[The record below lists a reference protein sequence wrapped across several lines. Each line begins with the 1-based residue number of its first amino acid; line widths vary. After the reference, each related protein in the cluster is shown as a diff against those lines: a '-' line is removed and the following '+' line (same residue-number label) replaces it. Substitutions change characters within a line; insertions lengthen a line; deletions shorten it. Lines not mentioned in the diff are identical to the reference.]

1 MGYLPIFVNLAGWP
15 CVVIGGD
22 KVAESR
28 VRALLADGAEV
39 TVVSA
44 SVSSKMREAAD
55 SGKLRHVER
64 TYQYGDLRGNRLAY
78 VTTDDPEVTRRAT
91 EEARESG
98 ILINVVDYPSVSEF
112 ISPAMV
118 RRGELQ
124 IAISTGGASPALAG
138 LLRER
143 LEQLIGPQYG
153 LLVEI
158 MGRARGYLRQH
169 ETESAVRARTMKS
182 LATVLLDG
190 IQVLDEGGIDGALR
204 QHLGIGLEE
213 LGVGVKELGVLRADR
228 PD

>member
-1 MGYLPIFVNLAGWP
+1 MGYLPIFVDLAGWP

-22 KVAESR
+22 EVAESK
-28 VRALLADGAEV
+28 VRALLASGAEV

-78 VTTDDPEVTRRAT
+78 VTTDDPEVTRRVA
-91 EEARESG
+91 EEARKFG
-98 ILINVVDYPSVSEF
+98 VLLNVVDNPSVCEF
-112 ISPAMV
+112 ISPATV

-143 LEQLIGPQYG
+143 LEQQIGPRYG

-158 MGRARGYLRQH
+158 MGRARSYLRQH
-169 ETESAVRARTMKS
+169 ETESGVRAHTLKS

-190 IQVLDEGGIDGALR
+190 VQVLDEGGIDGALR
-204 QHLGIGLEE
+204 QVLGIGIEE
-213 LGVGVKELGVLRADR
+213 LGVKDLRVLRTDR
-228 PD
+228 PN